1 MTQAKGAKARV
12 LLGFESVFNTD
23 PADIATKAI
32 KLAINSCTLT
42 GNQNT
47 TAPATI
53 TGQRDPVEPI
63 RGNID
68 SNGDIVVPVD
78 YTTFGYL
85 LKACFG
91 APTTTGETAPYVHE
105 YKPGDTQ
112 PSLVIEKGFQDI
124 AQYMKY
130 NGCKVSKL
138 SLSVGG
144 DGELTATLS
153 FMGAKE
159 TISITSVS
167 SSPVVPTMDRLGHFN
182 ASLKIDGT
190 AVAISTN
197 MSLDIDFGLDGDT
210 FAIGANGGRAAI
222 NEGLLTIGGSITT
235 FFENADYLN
244 KAIAG
249 TAVSIEL
256 ILTSGANVLSFL
268 MPEVKFARKSP
279 SIDGPAGIKQELAY
293 NAFYKSNAKGV
304 AIVVTLTNATE
315 TY

>member
-1 MTQAKGAKARV
+1 MAQAKGAKARV
-12 LLGFESVFNTD
+12 LIDFESTFNTD
-23 PADIATKAI
+23 PAGIGTSAI
-32 KLAINSCTLT
+32 KLPINSCTLT
-42 GNQNT
+42 GSQST

-68 SNGDIVVPVD
+68 CGGDIVVPVD

-85 LKACFG
+85 LKAIFG
-91 APTTTGETAPYVHE
+91 APTTTGVTAPYAHE

-112 PSLVIEKGFQDI
+112 PSLVIEKGFTDI
-124 AQYMKY
+124 VQYCKY

-138 SLSVGG
+138 SLFVGG

-159 TISITSVS
+159 TISVTTVS
-167 SSPVVPTMDRLGHFN
+167 SSPVAPTLDRLGHFN
-182 ASLKIDGT
+182 ASLKIDGS
-190 AVAISTN
+190 AVAIATT
-197 MSLDIDFGLDGDT
+197 MTLDLDCGLDGDT
-210 FAIGANGGRAAI
+210 FAIGANGGRGAV
-222 NEGLLTIGGSITT
+222 NEGLMTVGGTITA
-235 FFENADYLN
+235 FFEDATYLN

-256 ILTSGANVLSFL
+256 ILTSGTNVLSFL
-268 MPEVKFARKSP
+268 MPEAKFARKSP
-279 SIDGPAGIKQELAY
+279 SIDGPAGIKQELSY
-293 NAFYKSNAKGV
+293 NAFYKSNAEGV
-304 AIVVTLTNATE
+304 AIVVTLTNATA